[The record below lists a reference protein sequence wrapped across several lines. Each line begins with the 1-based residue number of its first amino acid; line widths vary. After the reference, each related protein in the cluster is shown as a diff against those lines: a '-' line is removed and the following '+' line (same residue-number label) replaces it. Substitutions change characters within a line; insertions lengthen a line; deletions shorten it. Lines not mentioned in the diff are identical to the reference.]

1 MLSSIQF
8 MNSYVSVSFSARRQ
22 SDSTMIVPR
31 LINANRHHGRQT
43 DFIGGNGMQAYWK
56 SNRCKAALCASL
68 ALAAPHTFAAEPA
81 GTFPSRTVTLVVGF
95 SPGGLPDIAARL
107 LAPALSD
114 AWKQQVIVENRPGAG
129 SAVAA
134 RMVATGNADGH
145 TILSTTAAHS
155 AAPALYAKLG
165 YDPAADFSGVALVGT
180 TPLLL
185 VTGPNSSLK
194 TLADLIAQAKAKP
207 GFINFAS
214 AGVGSNTHFGME
226 VFNSTAGIEMTHVPY
241 KGIPEALTDIMTG
254 RVEVFAAPLGNALAP
269 LRDSRLRALA
279 VTKGQRT
286 SLLPDVPTVAESGIA
301 YRWDTWFGLLVSS
314 KTPRAIVMKLNADIM
329 RILEQPSIA
338 ARWAALGAEVPRA
351 TPEQFDQIVRDDIA
365 TFTRS
370 ARAAKIQP
378 E

>member
-1 MLSSIQF
+1 MPVRTSPNAVIRTAAMRFHYDCPRSI
-8 MNSYVSVSFSARRQ
+8 YAKRQ
-22 SDSTMIVPR
+22 HSR
-31 LINANRHHGRQT
+31 QAN
-43 DFIGGNGMQAYWK
+43 FIGGNGMQAYWN
-56 SNRCKAALCASL
+56 SNFRKAAQCAATCTAVALCAPL
-68 ALAAPHTFAAEPA
+68 TFAAEPA
-81 GTFPSRTVTLVVGF
+81 TTFPTRTVTLVVGF

-165 YDPAADFSGVALVGT
+165 YDPSTDFSGVALVGT

-185 VTGPNSSLK
+185 VTGPNS
-194 TLADLIAQAKAKP
+194 
-207 GFINFAS
+207 
-214 AGVGSNTHFGME
+214 
-226 VFNSTAGIEMTHVPY
+226 
-241 KGIPEALTDIMTG
+241 
-254 RVEVFAAPLGNALAP
+254 
-269 LRDSRLRALA
+269 
-279 VTKGQRT
+279 
-286 SLLPDVPTVAESGIA
+286 
-301 YRWDTWFGLLVSS
+301 
-314 KTPRAIVMKLNADIM
+314 
-329 RILEQPSIA
+329 
-338 ARWAALGAEVPRA
+338 
-351 TPEQFDQIVRDDIA
+351 IVRDDIA